1 MLIQTYTDVN
11 CHWLFLS
18 LSYTEQ
24 WQEQLCLAHLA
35 PFSLPGQHFAVKP
48 AETHR
53 LVLNLPCCRKGQ
65 GVGVTQQQWFWRNPL
80 PLSLE
85 AKFSV
90 MAMTV
95 LLQCKHLMIASAR
108 REWILF
114 SASEGSDAGF
124 LHLSHPSHCELSPRC
139 QYYIN
144 IVLHIKVGNSSSH
157 SKPKRQ

>member
-1 MLIQTYTDVN
+1 MLIQTYTDVT
-11 CHWLFLS
+11 CHWIFLS

-24 WQEQLCLAHLA
+24 WQEQLCPAHLA
-35 PFSLPGQHFAVKP
+35 PSSLPGQPTGCYWTYQA
-48 AETHR
+48 
-53 LVLNLPCCRKGQ
+53 CRKGQ
-65 GVGVTQQQWFWRNPL
+65 GAGVGVTQQQEFWRNPL

-114 SASEGSDAGF
+114 SASEGRDDGF
-124 LHLSHPSHCELSPRC
+124 LHLSHPSHCELSPQC

-144 IVLHIKVGNSSSH
+144 TVLHIKLGNGSSH